1 MKPHSSNWLNKYIP
15 KLNQIKATIEVC
27 LDCTTNGC
35 DYTNQGGV
43 SEASA
48 NNLESKMETSD
59 MVNPDFQLVLT

>member
-1 MKPHSSNWLNKYIP
+1 M
-15 KLNQIKATIEVC
+15 
-27 LDCTTNGC
+27 DCTTNGC

-59 MVNPDFQLVLT
+59 MVNADFQLFLT